1 MKHLPHIV
9 STFTW
14 LIAIIYCPQEKLVVV
29 SVCAGVFFMSEISFV
44 LKQLVEQNKK
54 DAEELIRSNEA
65 RTFELTKA
73 ICKDKKWD

>member
-29 SVCAGVFFMSEISFV
+29 SVCAGVFFLSEISFV
-44 LKQLVEQNKK
+44 LKQLIEQNKK
-54 DAEELIRSNEA
+54 NAEELIRSNESIA
-65 RTFELTKA
+65 SELIKE
-73 ICKDKKWD
+73 KLFNK